1 MTAINVAGIADACWL
16 VGICIGIIGW
26 YYSCKLLLCVCHTYI
41 LVIGKMNELLLGS
54 SVAGLLTHGH
64 MFQSSISL
72 LLSVHLC
79 ASSTHSPTLPYP
91 FMFLL
96 VQTRFLASSPPVR
109 AVFSRP
115 RLYPDGRPGG
125 SGGTRRHARPK
136 FLTRA
141 R

>member
-64 MFQSSISL
+64 MFQPSISL

-96 VQTRFLASSPPVR
+96 VQTRFLASSSSC
-109 AVFSRP
+109 ACCCFQT